1 MYIMDEFTYG
11 DERRLQAAETL
22 EKAADLYRSE
32 TVDWCQGQWINSD
45 NEQLTVCAEGAL
57 LLASGFSVGEIV
69 TLSDTGVSDWM
80 KHHRWNA
87 ARMELHVHLNASV
100 FGWNDRRERTK
111 QDVID
116 AMEAT
121 AKDIRNG
128 K

>member
-1 MYIMDEFTYG
+1 MD
-11 DERRLQAAETL
+11 DRLRSAEIL

-45 NEQLTVCAEGAL
+45 NEQLTMCAEGAL
-57 LLASGFSVGEIV
+57 LLAAGFSFEEIV
-69 TLSDTGVSDWM
+69 MLSDTGVSNVVKHDDW
-80 KHHRWNA
+80 NG
-87 ARMELHVHLNASV
+87 ARMRLHIHLNASV

-121 AKDIRNG
+121 AKDLRNG
-128 K
+128 Q